1 MIDIVCVFMK
11 EGIIMNE
18 SIIFT
23 KSKEELYE
31 KADFIINEVETSEIH
46 KKSIK
51 RWIEWFKKNY
61 DKINLENLNETDYFY
76 RIYWNIETNMVGIQ
90 KWKDADVD
98 LVVWEE
104 NLYVSKPDV
113 LDGEQTIVLE

>member
-1 MIDIVCVFMK
+1 MIDIVRVFMK

-104 NLYVSKPDV
+104 NLYVSKADV